1 MQDPQAALGGDWSP
15 QQDGF
20 VLTWLRHLVTAVA
33 AAAFI
38 VTLLATLGGL
48 TSRYFGLRGFEW
60 TFELTAIS
68 FLWTSFFGVLL
79 AEIRREN
86 VAFTLLADQL
96 RRPAA
101 TALAL
106 VGGVLV
112 LVLGVALLDSGIA
125 FLERSGLSPTP
136 LMRLPRAIQILPF
149 ICFAAGLCLILL
161 VRFVDTLR
169 KACNR

>member
-1 MQDPQAALGGDWSP
+1 MQDPEAALGDWSP
-15 QQDGF
+15 GQDGF

-48 TSRYFGLRGFEW
+48 ASRYFGLRGFEW

-86 VAFTLLADQL
+86 VAFTLLADRL
-96 RRPAA
+96 EGAVA
-101 TALAL
+101 TAVAL
-106 VGGVLV
+106 VCGALV
-112 LVLGVALLDSGIA
+112 LVLGAALLDSGIA
-125 FLERSGLSPTP
+125 FLERSGAAPTP
-136 LMRLPRAIQILPF
+136 LMRLPRAVQILPS
-149 ICFAAGLCLILL
+149 
-161 VRFVDTLR
+161 
-169 KACNR
+169 